1 MDEDEEVRGRRGS
14 RDSERGA
21 GDMHHHRQTGF
32 GGRGLGYRKWGGT
45 RQP

>member
-21 GDMHHHRQTGF
+21 GDMHHTRTGF
-32 GGRGLGYRKWGGT
+32 GGGG
-45 RQP
+45 